1 MLFKREEELKIKENF
16 LLFCSYYQP
25 PHHHHHHLSGWN
37 TGASIAIYSDWCNRI
52 YRLSAIW
59 IFIAYLIE
67 QRSSFFAPKRR
78 RKRKSHYRI
87 RPSVLIR
94 VTFLLLRRISTC
106 FVRFSFVLFFLP
118 FPMKF
123 VQSIEW
129 IRTLFGGVLK
139 RQKSVTPALFKRK
152 SVWNSDVVDIPFL
165 FDALHR
171 VGYGLFNRR
180 QHQWSIP

>member
-1 MLFKREEELKIKENF
+1 MLFKREEELKNKGKN
-16 LLFCSYYQP
+16 SGYSVATYQP
-25 PHHHHHHLSGWN
+25 PPHHHHLSGWN

-106 FVRFSFVLFFLP
+106 FVRFSFVLFFFSPLSHEVCP
-118 FPMKF
+118 INWMDKN
-123 VQSIEW
+123 SIW
-129 IRTLFGGVLK
+129 RG
-139 RQKSVTPALFKRK
+139 FKK
-152 SVWNSDVVDIPFL
+152 TKHP
-165 FDALHR
+165 
-171 VGYGLFNRR
+171 
-180 QHQWSIP
+180 